1 MKPHR
6 ARIIAMQAVFQQEFN
21 KKNFEELSRFVWID
35 YVIPEDERDYAC
47 KIIKGVLNHT
57 ENIDKLITIHSKN
70 WKIERISSVS
80 RAILRISI
88 FQILYMAEELSVKI
102 IIDEAIKI
110 AKEYGEDD
118 STRFINGILD
128 AINRDNIKSK

>member
-6 ARIIAMQAVFQQEFN
+6 ARIMAMQAVFQQEFN

-35 YVIPEDERDYAC
+35 YAIPEDERTYAC

-128 AINRDNIKSK
+128 AINRDHIKSK